1 MSALKPLGFVLA
13 AAALICAT
21 TGEAAARP
29 ERMCPM
35 IYRPVCALT
44 HGAHHRTFANR
55 CEAEN
60 ANAIVQHEGV
70 CRRPRH

>member
-1 MSALKPLGFVLA
+1 MRALNTLRFVLA
-13 AAALICAT
+13 AAALICAAS
-21 TGEAAARP
+21 GEATARP

-44 HGAHHRTFANR
+44 RSAHHRTFSNR

-60 ANAIVQHEGV
+60 ADAIVQHEGV
-70 CRRPRH
+70 CRHHRH

>member
-1 MSALKPLGFVLA
+1 MNHLKRFALVA
-13 AAALICAT
+13 SAAALFLGA
-21 TGEAAARP
+21 GGDAAVRP

-35 IYRPVCALT
+35 IYRPVCAMTL
-44 HGAHHRTFANR
+44 GAHHRTFKNR

-60 ANAIVQHEGV
+60 ADAIVRHEGV

>member
-1 MSALKPLGFVLA
+1 MIRLAVFTRTACVALSLA
-13 AAALICAT
+13 A
-21 TGEAAARP
+21 TGTEAHTL
-29 ERMCPM
+29 RMCPM

-60 ANAIVQHEGV
+60 ADAIVQHEGV